1 MSRKRKD
8 RSIYVEAAIRT
19 DLDTLWNY
27 TQIPSKHVQWDL
39 RFTAIEYLP
48 RHTEEEIQR
57 FHYQTRIGFGLA
69 IAGTGATRA
78 GWLEKGGEPTRLSTL
93 SFSSEQKLSLIS
105 KGRGYWQ
112 YTERGEDVIF
122 LTRYDYKTRFGAAG
136 KAFDRLLFRP
146 LFGWATAWSFDVLKI
161 WLEQH
166 IPPAATIQRA
176 LIHYVS
182 LMLLALLW
190 LYQGIVPKLL
200 YPETGE
206 LEQLHASGLFS
217 GWEQQALVLLGLFEA
232 ALAVIFVVFHRS
244 SMMYRLQL
252 LLLLLLPAIA
262 LLNNPELLQ
271 AAYNPATITI
281 PMMGLCLVARW
292 TCKGLPN
299 ASRCLR
305 RPKMKAHE

>member
-1 MSRKRKD
+1 MSSKRRDK
-8 RSIYVEAAIRT
+8 SIYVETTIHT

-27 TQIPSKHVQWDL
+27 TQIPSKHVQWDM
-39 RFTAIEYLP
+39 RFTEILYLP
-48 RHTEEEIQR
+48 RLTEEEMQK

-78 GWLEKGGEPTRLSTL
+78 SWIEKEKIQSRLSTL

-112 YTERGEDVIF
+112 YTEQGDDVIF
-122 LTRYDYKTRFGAAG
+122 LTRYDYQTRFGAVG
-136 KAFDRLLFRP
+136 QAFDRFLFRP

-166 IPPAATIQRA
+166 IPPAATIQRTI
-176 LIHYVS
+176 IHYVS
-182 LMLLALLW
+182 LALLAVLW

-206 LEQLHASGLFS
+206 LAQIHASGLFS
-217 GWEQQALVLLGLFEA
+217 GWEQQALVLLGLSEA
-232 ALAVIFVVFHRS
+232 ALAIIFVIFHRFPILYS
-244 SMMYRLQL
+244 LQL
-252 LLLLLLPAIA
+252 VLLLLLPAVA
-262 LLNNPELLQ
+262 LANSPELLQ
-271 AAYNPATITI
+271 ASYNPATITI
-281 PMMGLCLVARW
+281 PMIGLCFVAWR

-305 RPKMKAHE
+305 KPKGKAK

>member
-1 MSRKRKD
+1 MSSKRRD
-8 RSIYVEAAIRT
+8 RSIYVETTIHT

-27 TQIPSKHVQWDL
+27 TQIPSKHVQWDM
-39 RFTAIEYLP
+39 RFTAIEYMP

-78 GWLEKGGEPTRLSTL
+78 EWLKKEGKQSRLSTL

-105 KGRGYWQ
+105 RGRGYWR
-112 YTERGEDVIF
+112 YTEQGDDVIF

-146 LFGWATAWSFDVLKI
+146 IFGWATAWSFDVLKI

-182 LMLLALLW
+182 LALLAVLW

-206 LEQLHASGLFS
+206 LAQLHASGLFS
-217 GWEQQALVLLGLFEA
+217 GWEEQALVFC
-232 ALAVIFVVFHRS
+232 
-244 SMMYRLQL
+244 
-252 LLLLLLPAIA
+252 
-262 LLNNPELLQ
+262 
-271 AAYNPATITI
+271 NPALYWQLA
-281 PMMGLCLVARW
+281 PYYVPAGRQPNSVHDWELCLCRPVW
-292 TCKGLPN
+292 TGNGNMDQNLQISPKN
-299 ASRCLR
+299 TKIR
-305 RPKMKAHE
+305 RDDDL

>member
-1 MSRKRKD
+1 MSNKRRD
-8 RSIYVEAAIRT
+8 RSIYVETTIRT

-27 TQIPSKHVQWDL
+27 TQIPSKHVQWDM

-48 RHTEEEIQR
+48 RRSEEEIQR

-78 GWLEKGGEPTRLSTL
+78 GWLEKEERQSRLSTL

-182 LMLLALLW
+182 LALLAVLW

-206 LEQLHASGLFS
+206 LAQLQASGLFS
-217 GWEQQALVLLGLFEA
+217 GWEEQALVFLGLGEV
-232 ALAVIFVVFHRS
+232 ALAIIWVVFHRF
-244 SMMYRLQL
+244 SMIYCLQL
-252 LLLLLLPAIA
+252 TMLLLLPTIA
-262 LLNNPELLQ
+262 LANSPELLQ
-271 AAYNPATITI
+271 ASYNPATITL
-281 PMMGLCLVARW
+281 PMIGLCFAAWR
-292 TCKGLPN
+292 TFNGLPD
-299 ASRCLR
+299 ASRGLR
-305 RPKMKAHE
+305 KPKVKA